1 MAAATSARPP
11 RRASTPAATKSRR
24 RATARRVAP
33 PLEHRILMTAT
44 LCLLAFG
51 AVMVYSASSPE
62 SAVSAAGGTGAGEFI
77 RYVAFGSIGLAAMY
91 FLERR
96 GLALF
101 DERVTRLLLLGSFA
115 LLLLVLLPG
124 FGVETLGARRWFS
137 AGPIQF
143 QPSEIMKLA
152 LVLYTARY
160 LAEHPKRLTQGF
172 KQALAPI
179 AVTAGPACLL
189 IVVEPDLGT
198 TLVVAFTVLSLLLA
212 AGMPGRYIGAL
223 IGVGLLAVILLAI
236 IQPYQRA
243 RLTAFL
249 HPASSAAIQ
258 GPEYQGYQ
266 GQLALG
272 SGGLFGVG
280 LGKSV
285 QKIFYLPEAQTDF
298 ILAVVG
304 DELGVLGIFGV
315 VVLYGMIAYAGMR
328 TARRAATRYAKLLA
342 TGLTSLI
349 LCQGLLN
356 IFVVLGLAPLT
367 GVPLPF
373 ISYAPTNLC
382 VMLAS
387 VGLLLNISRPAVRR
401 LKAVDPVDG
410 ADATADADAD
420 GERRTRIPPTRAR
433 ADRRA
438 DRPHR
443 SAG

>member
-1 MAAATSARPP
+1 M
-11 RRASTPAATKSRR
+11 PAAGRR
-24 RATARRVAP
+24 RRRQAARRVAP

-51 AVMVYSASSPE
+51 AVMVYSASSPVGAL
-62 SAVSAAGGTGAGEFI
+62 SAHGGSGAGEFI
-77 RYVAFGSIGLAAMY
+77 RYVLFGSIGLGAMY
-91 FLERR
+91 LLERR
-96 GLALF
+96 GLQLF
-101 DERVTRLLLLGSFA
+101 DERLTRLLLIGSFV

-124 FGVETLGARRWFS
+124 FGVQVLGARRWFS
-137 AGPIQF
+137 LGPVQF

-152 LVLYTARY
+152 LVMYVARY
-160 LAEHPKRLTQGF
+160 LAEHPKRMRGF
-172 KQALAPI
+172 RQALAPI
-179 AVTAGPACLL
+179 AVVVGPACLL

-198 TLVVAFTVLSLLLA
+198 TLVVAFTIFALLLS
-212 AGMPGRYIGAL
+212 AGLPGRHAAAL
-223 IGVGLLAVILLAI
+223 IGLGLLAVLLLAL

-249 HPASSAAIQ
+249 HPASAASIA

-272 SGGLFGVG
+272 SGGVFGVG

-298 ILAVVG
+298 ILAVIG
-304 DELGVLGIFGV
+304 EELGVVGIFGV
-315 VVLYGMIAYAGMR
+315 VFLYGMIAYAGLR
-328 TARRAATRYAKLLA
+328 TARRAATRHLKLLA
-342 TGLTSLI
+342 TGLTSLV

-356 IFVVLGLAPLT
+356 VFVVLGLAPLT

-382 VMLAS
+382 VMLAA
-387 VGLLLNISRPAVRR
+387 VGLLLNISRPAARR
-401 LKAVDPVDG
+401 LKAVDPP
-410 ADATADADAD
+410 DAADADAERD
-420 GERRTRIPPTRAR
+420 GARERRRQERQRRREPPP
-433 ADRRA
+433 RR
-438 DRPHR
+438 R